1 MAVYPYGNTCL
12 VQELIHT
19 INRIILLTLDLF
31 QRFVAQIGDRWPG
44 NILSDADTSVLKI
57 EPGSKRLQRSLRA
70 SLLDRLHSPYPYM
83 VIKIELFGVG
93 KKTYGFHPSLSS
105 LHSLDF
111 RIQPAHSGLNPQEE
125 KRFPGT
131 SLSHIL

>member
-19 INRIILLTLDLF
+19 INRIIILTLDLF

-44 NILSDADTSVLKI
+44 NRLSDADTSVLKI
-57 EPGSKRLQRSLRA
+57 EPSSKRSLRA

-83 VIKIELFGVG
+83 VIKMELLGVG
-93 KKTYGFHPSLSS
+93 KKTYGFHPFLSS

-131 SLSHIL
+131 SPSHIL